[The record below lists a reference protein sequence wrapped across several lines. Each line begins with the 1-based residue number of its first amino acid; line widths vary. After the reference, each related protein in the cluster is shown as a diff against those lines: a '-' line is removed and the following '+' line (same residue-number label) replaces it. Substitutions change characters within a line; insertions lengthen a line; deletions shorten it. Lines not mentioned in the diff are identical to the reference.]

1 MTNSGFEYV
10 IDRSAYCFFVKHYGV
25 FDRQV
30 VLDGNKVNAGDEDY
44 AWDLNR
50 LIDIRNCSIELT
62 SDEVRDLSRN
72 VTSRLEGKGTY
83 RGAYL
88 VDNSLAHGLARIFNA
103 LVENNVSEYRI
114 FHAGDKT
121 LASDLRDWLDLDHE
135 YAFPDFLTLN

>member
-1 MTNSGFEYV
+1 M
-10 IDRSAYCFFVKHYGV
+10 DV
-25 FDRQV
+25 FDKCVTCGDPERIPPACICK
-30 VLDGNKVNAGDEDY
+30 DGYYAPTTSLAGDEDY

-103 LVENNVSEYRI
+103 LIENNVSEYRI

-121 LASDLRDWLDLDHE
+121 LTSDLQDWLDLGHE